1 MTMTSGE
8 RQDDEMSWRGSSRLT
23 AEIDRVGV
31 SIAEIGAANGVLVVH
46 HADRVH
52 LFGSATVRP
61 RPKWVG
67 TEELAL
73 ALLAGL
79 PDDAGV
85 TAFWEVFRQGDDPE
99 AGYEQAGPE
108 EIGPR

>member
-1 MTMTSGE
+1 
-8 RQDDEMSWRGSSRLT
+8 MSWRGSNRLT

-31 SIAEIGAANGVLVVH
+31 SIAEIGALNGVLVVH
-46 HADRVH
+46 HGGKVH
-52 LFGSATVRP
+52 LFGSTAVKP

-79 PDDAGV
+79 HDDAGV
-85 TAFWEVFRQGDDPE
+85 GAFWEVFRPGGNLP
-99 AGYEQAGPE
+99 AGP
-108 EIGPR
+108 G

>member
-1 MTMTSGE
+1 MMMTTGE
-8 RQDDEMSWRGSSRLT
+8 LQDDDEAWRGSSRLT

-31 SIAEIGAANGVLVVH
+31 SIAEIGSVNGVLVVH
-46 HADRVH
+46 HEGRVH
-52 LFGSATVRP
+52 LFGSRAVKP

-85 TAFWEVFRQGDDPE
+85 DAFWDVFGADAEP
-99 AGYEQAGPE
+99 
-108 EIGPR
+108 